1 MEMTVRI
8 RSGQC
13 AVINSQSMLCWSNN
27 QTAGHQP
34 SAHEQPST
42 PRLRFDSDAAAAVN
56 QAMTLALQAAT
67 RAHPAGFTI
76 TGVSHDSQLLSN
88 PRTVEPT
95 FYAASTGA
103 TPTTV

>member
-1 MEMTVRI
+1 MNQSDSRT
-8 RSGQC
+8 SAAGAPAG
-13 AVINSQSMLCWSNN
+13 AVY
-27 QTAGHQP
+27 TAAAIDP
-34 SAHEQPST
+34 
-42 PRLRFDSDAAAAVN
+42 DAAAAVN

-95 FYAASTGA
+95 FYAASTGP
-103 TPTTV
+103 TPTTAHDQVLLVTAE